1 MPLVFS
7 RYIHSK
13 IWSAILVITLR
24 RAALGVSRSNFFK
37 SMRLYKS
44 WIMLIPILD
53 FHSQAAKWFYM
64 AHQRAQLPIN
74 LSLKIID
81 LCLYMFMAYSMCV
94 PQNYLLLSLRES
106 SISFLSV
113 CAIMKACFQTQHGNA
128 SQYTSWFLCWSSLKQ
143 WHWWCGKDSYVLQQG
158 LFPSHLLW

>member
-13 IWSAILVITLR
+13 RWSAILVITLR

-44 WIMLIPILD
+44 WIMLISILD

-64 AHQRAQLPIN
+64 AHQIAQLPIN
-74 LSLKIID
+74 LSSKIID

-94 PQNYLLLSLRES
+94 PQNYLLLSLCES

-113 CAIMKACFQTQHGNA
+113 CHHEGLLPDPAWECKSIH
-128 SQYTSWFLCWSSLKQ
+128 FLVPL
-143 WHWWCGKDSYVLQQG
+143 LN
-158 LFPSHLLW
+158 FPEAMTLMTW